1 MVSFAHRKGDE
12 KRMQKLKRKLC
23 AVLLSCLL
31 LLPSAGW
38 AADTTTAGPQQ
49 TITMQASQYN
59 RLKEIINQQ
68 SLILET
74 LQLKLTTLSQHS
86 TADKQTLMQLQD
98 ELTSC
103 RAELTQTQQSLLTAK
118 SSLRSAENSLQRQEE
133 SLQMLTEKIAVEEHK
148 AMVARRQRDTYAML
162 AGVLLI
168 YVSIK

>member
-1 MVSFAHRKGDE
+1 MVSFACRKGDE
-12 KRMQKLKRKLC
+12 KRMPIKRNLC

-31 LLPSAGW
+31 LLPLAGL
-38 AADTTTAGPQQ
+38 AANTTTAGPQQ

-86 TADKQTLMQLQD
+86 TADKQTLLQLQD

>member
-1 MVSFAHRKGDE
+1 MVSFACRKGDE
-12 KRMQKLKRKLC
+12 KRMPIKRNLC

-38 AADTTTAGPQQ
+38 AADTTTARPMQ
-49 TITMQASQYN
+49 TVTMQQSQYN

-68 SLILET
+68 ELTLET
-74 LQLKLTTLSQHS
+74 LQLKLNLLSQHS
-86 TADKQTLMQLQD
+86 SVDKQTLMQLLNK
-98 ELTSC
+98 LTSC

-118 SSLRSAENSLQRQEE
+118 ASLMSAENSLQRQEK
-133 SLQMLTEKIAVEEHK
+133 SLQMLTEKIKAEEHK

>member
-1 MVSFAHRKGDE
+1 MVSFACRKGDE
-12 KRMQKLKRKLC
+12 KRMPIKRNLC

-38 AADTTTAGPQQ
+38 AADTTTARPMQ
-49 TITMQASQYN
+49 TVTMQQSQYN

-68 SLILET
+68 EPTLET
-74 LQLKLTTLSQHS
+74 LQLKLNLLSQHS
-86 TADKQTLMQLQD
+86 SVDKQTLMQLQNK
-98 ELTSC
+98 LTSC

-118 SSLRSAENSLQRQEE
+118 ASLMSAENSLQRQEK
-133 SLQMLTEKIAVEEHK
+133 SLQMLTEKIKAEEHK